1 MLGPAH
7 VLLCGVTV
15 VVGQV
20 GIKVFLN
27 TFCYIVR
34 KKYDIVDEFR
44 RDNEFNQGLTAK
56 QWAEKGPSGHFGGV
70 ILSPSY
76 RHVCWMAALA

>member
-1 MLGPAH
+1 MIFSEMLGPAH

-27 TFCYIVR
+27 LLLNRERNMILLMNSGA
-34 KKYDIVDEFR
+34 IISII
-44 RDNEFNQGLTAK
+44 RD
-56 QWAEKGPSGHFGGV
+56 
-70 ILSPSY
+70 
-76 RHVCWMAALA
+76 